1 VLGPQQESTMMRC
14 FNCKKE
20 GHLVSDCVDPCCYT
34 CAIQFAFLADRKE
47 HEKVVHKRQK
57 KKRDNN
63 NIAIN
68 LATMETCGDCNDD
81 EDA

>member
-1 VLGPQQESTMMRC
+1 MRC

-20 GHLVSDCVDPCCYT
+20 GHLVSDCLDRRCYT
-34 CAIQFAFLADRKE
+34 CAIQFATLADRKE

-57 KKRDNN
+57 KRDNN
-63 NIAIN
+63 NNVAIN
-68 LATMETCGDCNDD
+68 LASMEPLGDCNNDD